1 MCAEPSRSTTVSN
14 LRLKKAKHYGQNFPK
29 SFRPFSAGT
38 EEPFTIQSHKLHGR
52 TFIVTVVMVTT
63 CLLYLLA
70 RIGSIFPNVN
80 GCTHVTCMSHVQIH
94 THTHTHT
101 HTPQWLYHTHWPWC
115 PSPPHP
121 LQGGLYF
128 QSRQVLF
135 TTSKVLPLLIFLKG
149 GHRGGERGRRG
160 RGEGEGR
167 IEGKCR

>member
-52 TFIVTVVMVTT
+52 TFIVTVVMVAT

-101 HTPQWLYHTHWPWC
+101 LHSGCTTPTGHGAPPLPTH
-115 PSPPHP
+115 
-121 LQGGLYF
+121 
-128 QSRQVLF
+128 
-135 TTSKVLPLLIFLKG
+135 SKVVCIFSPDKSCSPLAKSF
-149 GHRGGERGRRG
+149 HSSSS
-160 RGEGEGR
+160 
-167 IEGKCR
+167 

>member
-1 MCAEPSRSTTVSN
+1 MTPPHWTPRLTNMCAEPSRSTTVSN

-52 TFIVTVVMVTT
+52 TFIVTVVMVAT

-101 HTPQWLYHTHWPWC
+101 HSTVAVPHPLAMVPL
-115 PSPPHP
+115 PSPPTP
-121 LQGGLYF
+121 RWSVFSVQ
-128 QSRQVLF
+128 
-135 TTSKVLPLLIFLKG
+135 TSPV
-149 GHRGGERGRRG
+149 HH
-160 RGEGEGR
+160 
-167 IEGKCR
+167 